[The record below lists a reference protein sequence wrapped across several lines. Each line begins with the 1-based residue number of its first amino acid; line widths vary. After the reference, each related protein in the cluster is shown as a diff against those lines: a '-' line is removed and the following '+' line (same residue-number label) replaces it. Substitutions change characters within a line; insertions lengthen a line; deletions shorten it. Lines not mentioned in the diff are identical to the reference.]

1 MCLYNVREVGKA
13 KEDIVCYKVLLY
25 ATDIFKEPKYIT
37 PFEEIEVPYA
47 CIHARVPFMAV
58 HKYWETPVTTP
69 AELKLRGQVGS
80 GFIHTYRSMDDIREE
95 ATFYSWLNSRSGGH
109 VAIFKCII
117 PKDTLYCRG
126 SGDSDRVS
134 VYASKKIVFE
144 EQVPLPDYLKEYRNF

>member
-1 MCLYNVREVGKA
+1 MCLYNVREAGKA
-13 KEDIVCYKVLLY
+13 KEDIECYKVLLY
-25 ATDIFKEPKYIT
+25 TTDIFKEPKYIT
-37 PFEEIEVPYA
+37 PFEEKEVPDACVYA
-47 CIHARVPFMAV
+47 RAPFIAT

-80 GFIHTYRSMDDIREE
+80 GFIHTYRSIDDIREE
-95 ATFYSWLNSRSGGH
+95 AAFYSWLNNRSGGH

-144 EQVPLPDYLKEYRNF
+144 KQLPLPDFLEAPSM

>member
-25 ATDIFKEPKYIT
+25 ATDIFKEPKYVT

-47 CIHARVPFMAV
+47 CIHTREPFIAV

-80 GFIHTYRSMDDIREE
+80 GFIHTYRSMDDIRGE

-134 VYASKKIVFE
+134 VYASKKIIFE
-144 EQVPLPDYLKEYRNF
+144 EQVPLPDFLK

>member
-37 PFEEIEVPYA
+37 PFEEKEVPDA
-47 CIHARVPFMAV
+47 CIYARAPFIAT
-58 HKYWETPVTTP
+58 HKYWETPIETP
-69 AELKLRGQVGS
+69 AELKIWNQVGS

-95 ATFYSWLNSRSGGH
+95 AAFYSWLNNRSGGH

-144 EQVPLPDYLKEYRNF
+144 EQLPLPDFLEK